1 MEFDPATRHDPEVF
15 SQAPVVATVVN
26 TMPRGDKIT
35 VHVGDVAARTIGDV
49 DLPALDVTVKSD
61 GAKNIK
67 VVWDCEK

>member
-1 MEFDPATRHDPEVF
+1 
-15 SQAPVVATVVN
+15 
-26 TMPRGDKIT
+26 MPRGDKIT